1 MAPTNI
7 KKAGQVEGGSISPE
21 EAARIRASVASK
33 EQAPSVQAQTQLFG
47 GWRQAADTLGS
58 PFEVERIPLSKL
70 HAMRRDPMLAF
81 GLSFIKTPHMR
92 AKWHIDARGPEGANA
107 QIAAHLDHDLREI
120 YGPLVSAYLNSLDY
134 GFQAI
139 AKRFVEKEQ
148 IPATYIETNPDTGEQ
163 TEKPVWDQG
172 NIAAIG
178 WKPFVPLPPDIVEP
192 MWTGQGEF
200 NGIEYSTEGNR
211 PIAGVTAA
219 AGSKTAKFNI
229 DLYHALWVTNERESN
244 FNRLWGY
251 PRLGYAYRYWWSYWF
266 IWTIRDRAFERKGDP
281 STKIFHPEGTFL
293 DENGQEVSYA
303 DYALAIADRVRSG
316 GSIAMP
322 SEPWEDINGRGTIR
336 KWEFEYVQEAISF
349 DQFDNPLEDMQVQ
362 KLRSLWIPELAFI
375 EGGGGTSSRNVAA
388 ELGSSFVES
397 QAVLSQQISDH
408 INRWIIPQWLAVN
421 YAEYVEQGGNAKIVI
436 GGFADRDLDFTT
448 QVIQLIGQQEAGSS
462 EMLKLT
468 DLEALLDTAG
478 VPIASF
484 EVQQRRQREIEEA
497 AAAAQAPVTA
507 PAGGGGT
514 GITMTPAGFSAYYET
529 YGSEGTVYLSSG
541 TEFVE
546 NLPDTKHYEDKA
558 TKGFARQ
565 VYNVYRQLLAD
576 EYEQAAIA
584 IEKSSESVQ
593 LSGSGEM
600 VELTKAAD
608 LLKKW
613 KDSSRWPGAISR
625 TKEILIAIMKRA
637 ARKDLQDIKGG
648 KMPDNDSV
656 EAWVNDHIEKIL
668 PLIANT
674 TREEVRKFV
683 ASEIRDGGV
692 SSKEELARKVREHF
706 SEFPAWKASRIART
720 ETREVFNAGSLLV
733 AEESGLRRVQALD
746 AIHGDT
752 DQGCEDR
759 DGEIFTI
766 SAAWKEDEHPNGTL
780 AWRPVP
786 AELSIQFADLEEA
799 ASWDEERVE
808 LTINR
813 IATDE
818 ARRKILKKV
827 VDEAIR
833 L

>member
-1 MAPTNI
+1 LAPTGI
-7 KKAGQVEGGSISPE
+7 RKAGQVDNGSISPE

-148 IPATYIETNPDTGEQ
+148 IPATFIETNPETGEQ

-200 NGIEYSTEGNR
+200 NGIAYSTEGANA
-211 PIAGVTAA
+211 IAGIQSTAT
-219 AGSKTAKFNI
+219 KTDTFNI
-229 DLYHALWVTNERESN
+229 DLYHSLWVTNEREAN

-281 STKIFHPEGTFL
+281 STKIFHPEGSFI
-293 DENGQEVSYA
+293 DDQGQEVTYA

-316 GSIAMP
+316 GSLALP

-336 KWEFEYVQEAISF
+336 KWEFEYVQEAVDFS
-349 DQFDNPLEDMQVQ
+349 QFDNPLEDMQVQ

-388 ELGSSFVES
+388 ELGSSFIES
-397 QAVLSQQISDH
+397 QAVLSQQIEDH
-408 INRWIIPQWLAVN
+408 INRWVIPQWLAVN
-421 YAEYVEQGGNAKIVI
+421 YADYVEQGGNAKLVI

-448 QVIQLIGQQEAGSS
+448 QVIQLIGQQEAGSA
-462 EMLKLT
+462 ELLKLA
-468 DLEALLDTAG
+468 DLEALLDDAG
-478 VPIASF
+478 IPLASF
-484 EVQQRRQREIEEA
+484 EVQQRRQRQIEEA

-507 PAGGGGT
+507 PSTAGGT
-514 GITMTPAGFSAYYET
+514 GVTITPAGFSAYYET
-529 YGSEGTVYLSSG
+529 GGSEGTVHLSAG
-541 TEFVE
+541 TDFVE
-546 NLPDTKHYEDKA
+546 NLPNTKHYEDKA
-558 TKGFARQ
+558 IKGFARQ
-565 VYNVYRQLLAD
+565 LHNVYRQLELD

-584 IEKSSESVQ
+584 IEKSSESVE
-593 LSGSGEM
+593 LSGSGEI
-600 VELTKAAD
+600 VELAKATD

-613 KDSSRWPGAISR
+613 KDSSRWPGAIRR
-625 TKEILIAIMKRA
+625 TKEILKAIMKRA
-637 ARKDLQDIKGG
+637 ARGEVKDIKGG
-648 KMPDNDSV
+648 KMPDDDTI
-656 EAWVNDHIEKIL
+656 EAWVNDHLEKVI

-674 TREEVRKFV
+674 TREEVQKFV
-683 ASEIRDGGV
+683 ASQLREGV
-692 SSKEELARKVREHF
+692 ASKQELAKRVREHF
-706 SEFPAWKASRIART
+706 TDFPTWKASRIART
-720 ETREVFNAGSLLV
+720 ETRDVFNAGTLLA

-786 AELSIQFADLEEA
+786 AELSIQFADIEGA
-799 ASWDEERVE
+799 ANWDEERVE

-813 IATDE
+813 IVTDE